1 MKPSTQVKLDFSLS
15 LSQSKSKLKANSTN
29 QRFAN
34 LQLGFGGAQHVGERV
49 SPLQLVHPSIAG
61 RVDEQL
67 ESFQA
72 DDEPVV
78 AFVQHLVDDHGVD
91 GLLGD
96 DFVRS
101 DFNLAGLKDQ
111 HPVAL
116 LVDEAVLR
124 DEDENRINV
133 GFDFDVLVAPEIR
146 AKRLFGGVEDVGAH
160 ARDGAHA
167 AAEESQGLV
176 RSV

>member
-1 MKPSTQVKLDFSLS
+1 MKSRA
-15 LSQSKSKLKANSTN
+15 ANPTN
-29 QRFAN
+29 QRLAN
-34 LQLGFGGAQHVGERV
+34 FQLGLGGAQGVGERV
-49 SPLQLVHPSIAG
+49 SLLQLVHPSIAG

-67 ESFQA
+67 ESFQT

-78 AFVQHLVDDHGVD
+78 AFIQHLVDDHGVD

-101 DFNLAGLKDQ
+101 DFDLSGLKDQ

-124 DEDENRINV
+124 DEDENRIDV
-133 GFDFDVLVAPEIR
+133 GFDFDVFVSPEIR
-146 AKRLFGGVEDVGAH
+146 AQRLFGGVEDVSAN

-167 AAEESQGLV
+167 VEEGKQVGISPGQS
-176 RSV
+176 RQWQ